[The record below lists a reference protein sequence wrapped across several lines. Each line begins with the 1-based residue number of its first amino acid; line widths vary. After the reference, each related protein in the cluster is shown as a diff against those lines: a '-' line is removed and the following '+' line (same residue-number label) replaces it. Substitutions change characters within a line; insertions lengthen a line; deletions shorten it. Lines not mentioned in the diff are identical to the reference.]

1 MTAYIIARY
10 LKYNN
15 GFYDFP
21 AFHGF
26 LKSKLLTGFCLIKYL
41 LFYYLDHFKKKKK
54 KRQVVWSFY
63 PHPFPFL
70 SHF

>member
-54 KRQVVWSFY
+54 NDR
-63 PHPFPFL
+63 
-70 SHF
+70 